1 LHPEAA
7 QWHKAG
13 VKTER
18 LEQQDPHLVHF
29 DARVLSHGT
38 MPGGDAASV
47 VLDQSAFYPESGGQ
61 MADRGTLGGAAVLDV
76 QIEAAIVHHRID
88 GPLPAIG
95 ARVEGA
101 IDRDRRRT
109 HMALHS
115 AQHALSRALADLA
128 GADTKSSRLGETA
141 CTVDV
146 DVPGLADA
154 KLSEAEDA
162 VNRLVDDD
170 RAVRAWLPTDE
181 ELRALPLRRAPKQ
194 SEGIRIV
201 DLGGFDVSPCGGTH
215 VTRTAQIG
223 LFRIEGS
230 ERYKGG
236 TRVTFSAGIRAR
248 SAAQREWVTLGRAAS
263 RLAVPRADVEAGI
276 ERLERRLREEQER
289 GGRLRAELA
298 SELARRAEPDARGRV
313 YVDVAEAGVELAKQ
327 LATTLAR
334 GEGLTVV
341 VRASVEGAGHLIVMR
356 GPGSSA
362 DCGGLLR
369 RLAAAAGGKGGGR
382 PEHAEGRLPAG
393 FDVRSALDLDL
404 D

>member
-1 LHPEAA
+1 
-7 QWHKAG
+7 

-18 LEQQDPHLVHF
+18 LEQHDPHLVHF
-29 DARVLSHGT
+29 DARVLAHGT
-38 MPGGDAASV
+38 MPGSEAPSV
-47 VLDQSAFYPESGGQ
+47 VLDRSAFYPESGGQ
-61 MADRGTLGGAAVLDV
+61 MADRGTLGGASVLDV
-76 QIEAAIVHHRID
+76 QIEHDVVHHRLE
-88 GPLPAIG
+88 GALPAIG
-95 ARVEGA
+95 SRVEGA
-101 IDRDRRRT
+101 IDRSRRRT

-154 KLSEAEDA
+154 KLSEAEGA
-162 VNRLVDDD
+162 VNALIDDD
-170 RAVRAWLPTDE
+170 RPVRAWLPTDE
-181 ELRALPLRRAPKQ
+181 ELRTLPLRRAPKQ
-194 SEGIRIV
+194 TEGIRVV

-248 SAAQREWVTLGRAAS
+248 SAARSEWLELGRAAS
-263 RLAVPRADVEAGI
+263 RLAVPRGEVEAGI
-276 ERLERRLREEQER
+276 ERLERRLRDEQER

-298 SELARRAEPDARGRV
+298 ERLAQRAEPDAKGRV
-313 YVDVAEAGVELAKQ
+313 YVDVAEAGLELAKQ

-334 GEGLTVV
+334 REGLTVV
-341 VRASVEGAGHLIVMR
+341 VRASVEGAGHLVVMR
-356 GPGSSA
+356 GPGSRS
-362 DCGGLLR
+362 DCGALLR

-393 FDVRSALDLDL
+393 FDVRSALDLDGE
-404 D
+404 

>member
-1 LHPEAA
+1 LRALAA
-7 QWHKAG
+7 RCHKAA

-18 LEQQDPHLVHF
+18 LEQHDPHLLRF
-29 DARVLSHGT
+29 DACVLAHGT
-38 MPGGDAASV
+38 MPGGNVPSV
-47 VLDQSAFYPESGGQ
+47 VLDRSAFYPESGGQ
-61 MADRGTLGGAAVLDV
+61 MADRGTLGGASVLDV
-76 QIEAAIVHHRID
+76 QIEHDVVHHQLE
-88 GPLPAIG
+88 GPLPEIG
-95 ARVEGA
+95 TRIEGA
-101 IDRDRRRT
+101 IDRGRRRT

-115 AQHALSRALADLA
+115 AQHALSRALADVA
-128 GADTKSSRLGETA
+128 GADTKSARLGETA
-141 CTVDV
+141 CTIDV

-162 VNRLVDDD
+162 VNALVDDD
-170 RAVRAWLPTDE
+170 RPVRAWLPTID
-181 ELRALPLRRAPKQ
+181 ELRALPLRRAPTR
-194 SEGIRIV
+194 SEGVRVV

-223 LFRIEGS
+223 LFRVEGS

-236 TRVTFSAGIRAR
+236 TRITFSAGSRAR
-248 SAAQREWVTLGRAAS
+248 SAARSEWLALGRAAS
-263 RLAVPRADVEAGI
+263 RLVVPRADVEAGI

-289 GGRLRAELA
+289 GGRLRVELA
-298 SELARRAEPDARGRV
+298 KQLARAAVPDAKGRV
-313 YVDVAEAGVELAKQ
+313 YVDVGDAGVELARQ

-341 VRASVEGAGHLIVMR
+341 VRASVDGEGHLVVTR
-356 GPGSSA
+356 GPGSSS

-393 FDVRSALDLDL
+393 VDVLRALDLDT